1 MSDLEY
7 HGRSASSGLVMA
19 PLRKIYPAKAL
30 YIPDHL
36 ISDVEADFMRFKEA
50 VDKARLRVDSWKDS
64 MRGKLEESELALYE
78 AYDQMLQDPEL
89 MKQTKEFIQKTK
101 KNSFFAFQRVSEQY
115 ALSLLA
121 LDDPYLSA
129 RADDIRML
137 AELVIRIGLGQ
148 EHSIEDWN
156 EQAILLAHH
165 LSTQQLSTIKQ
176 ENLAGIV
183 LVEGGLTDHTAILAK
198 AMGIPL
204 LIGVDDNVMKIADGS
219 FSILDSESNRFII
232 NPSKELIQLTRA
244 QIKEKRIHWEE
255 VKNQAQ
261 AKAYTKS
268 GRTLAIEANV
278 GSLLEVEHAKENGAE
293 GIGLFRTE
301 LAFLQQQKPLSE
313 EDHFALYESM
323 LSSFSG
329 VTHTIRL
336 LDFGSD
342 KPLGFMEL
350 PKEENPS
357 MGIRALRLGIRNYE
371 SLLKPQIRALL
382 RLSQHYS
389 IRILCPMI
397 ASTKD
402 CMEIK
407 QLIKNELEDFRYQD
421 RIELAMPPIGIMV
434 EIPNV
439 AIRPYEF
446 IELADFFSFGTND
459 LAQFL
464 MAADRL
470 NGQLSVYFEDAKP
483 TLIELIENFSRQAKA
498 VGKSVSICGE
508 FAADTN
514 YTEKFIDMGVSALS
528 MAPVQIPIVK
538 KKISELC

>member
-148 EHSIEDWN
+148 EHSTEDWN

-313 EDHFALYESM
+313 EDHYALYESM

-357 MGIRALRLGIRNYE
+357 MGIRALRLGIRNYG

-498 VGKSVSICGE
+498 SGKSVSICGE

>member
-1 MSDLEY
+1 MSVLEY
-7 HGRSASSGLVMA
+7 RGRSASSGLAMA
-19 PLRKIYPAKAL
+19 PLRKIYPVKAL
-30 YIPDHL
+30 YIPENE
-36 ISDVEADFMRFKEA
+36 ISDVEADLKQLKEA
-50 VDKARLRVDSWKDS
+50 VQQARLRVDLWKDS
-64 MRGKLEESELALYE
+64 MRDRLEDSELAIYD

-89 MKQTKEFIQKTK
+89 MNQTLDFVQETK
-101 KNSFFAFQRVSEQY
+101 KNSFFAFQKVSEQY

-121 LDDPYLSA
+121 LDDLYLSA

-137 AELVIRIGLGQ
+137 TELVIRIGLGQ
-148 EHSIEDWN
+148 EHSPENWN
-156 EQAILLAHH
+156 EQAILVAHH

-204 LIGVDDNVMKIADGS
+204 LIGVENNVMKIANGS
-219 FSILDSESNRFII
+219 ISILDSDGNRFII
-232 NPSKELIQLTRA
+232 NPSTELIQVTKA
-244 QIKEKRIHWEE
+244 QIKEKGIHWEI
-255 VKNQAQ
+255 VKSRAQ
-261 AKAYTKS
+261 AKAYTRS
-268 GRTLAIEANV
+268 GRTLSIEANV
-278 GSLLEVEHAKENGAE
+278 GSLLEVEQAKENGAE

-313 EDHFALYESM
+313 EDHYTLYESM

-350 PKEENPS
+350 PKEENPA
-357 MGIRALRLGIRNYE
+357 MGIRALRLGVRNYE

-382 RLSQHYS
+382 RLSQQYS

-397 ASTKD
+397 ASKND
-402 CMEIK
+402 CIEIK
-407 QLIKNELEDFRYQD
+407 QLIKKELEDFHNQD
-421 RIELAMPPIGIMV
+421 HLELEMPPIGIMV

-439 AIRPYEF
+439 AIRPLEF
-446 IELADFFSFGTND
+446 IDLADFFSFGTND

-483 TLIELIENFSRQAKA
+483 TLIELIDNFSRQAKA

-528 MAPVQIPIVK
+528 MAPVQIPILK

>member
-148 EHSIEDWN
+148 EHSTEDWN

>member
-101 KNSFFAFQRVSEQY
+101 KNSFFAFQRVSQQY

-148 EHSIEDWN
+148 EHSTEDWN

>member
-148 EHSIEDWN
+148 EHSTEDWN

-483 TLIELIENFSRQAKA
+483 TLIELIENFSRQAKS

>member
-1 MSDLEY
+1 MSDLEF

-19 PLRKIYPAKAL
+19 PVRKIYPAKPL
-30 YIPDHL
+30 DIPEHV
-36 ISDVEADFMRFKEA
+36 ISDVEADFTRLEDAVKQARMRVA
-50 VDKARLRVDSWKDS
+50 SWKDS
-64 MRGKLEESELALYE
+64 MRGRLEESELALYE

-89 MKQTKEFIQKTK
+89 LNQTKDFIRETK
-101 KNSFFAFQRVSEQY
+101 KNSFFAIQKVSEQY

-137 AELVIRIGLGQ
+137 AELVIRIGLGL
-148 EHSIEDWN
+148 
-156 EQAILLAHH
+156 EQSTENWDEQVILVAHH

-204 LIGVDDNVMKIADGS
+204 LIGVDNNVMKIANGS
-219 FSILDSESNRFII
+219 ISILDSDGNRFII
-232 NPSKELIQLTRA
+232 NPSTELIQVTKA
-244 QIKEKRIHWEE
+244 QIKEKGIHWEI
-255 VKNQAQ
+255 VKSRAQ
-261 AKAYTKS
+261 AKAYTRS
-268 GRTLAIEANV
+268 GRTLSIEANV
-278 GSLLEVEHAKENGAE
+278 GSLLEVEQAKENGAE

-313 EDHFALYESM
+313 EDHYTLYESM

-350 PKEENPS
+350 PKEENPA
-357 MGIRALRLGIRNYE
+357 MGIRALRLGVRNYE

-382 RLSQHYS
+382 RLSQQYS

-397 ASTKD
+397 ASKND
-402 CMEIK
+402 CIEIK
-407 QLIKNELEDFRYQD
+407 QLIKKELEDFHNQD
-421 RIELAMPPIGIMV
+421 HLELEMPPIGIMV

-439 AIRPYEF
+439 ALRPLEF
-446 IELADFFSFGTND
+446 IDLADFFSFGTND

-483 TLIELIENFSRQAKA
+483 TLIELIDNFSRQAKA

-528 MAPVQIPIVK
+528 MAPVQIPILK

>member
-1 MSDLEY
+1 MSVLEY
-7 HGRSASSGLVMA
+7 RGRSASSGLAMA
-19 PLRKIYPAKAL
+19 PLRKIYPVKAL
-30 YIPDHL
+30 YIPENE
-36 ISDVEADFMRFKEA
+36 ISDVEADFKQLKEA
-50 VDKARLRVDSWKDS
+50 VQQARLRVDLWKDS
-64 MRGKLEESELALYE
+64 MRDRLEDSELAIYD

-89 MKQTKEFIQKTK
+89 MNQTLDFVQETK
-101 KNSFFAFQRVSEQY
+101 KNSFFAFQKVSEQY
-115 ALSLLA
+115 ALSLLT
-121 LDDPYLSA
+121 LDDLYLSA

-137 AELVIRIGLGQ
+137 TELVIRIGLGQ
-148 EHSIEDWN
+148 EHSPENWN
-156 EQAILLAHH
+156 EQAILVAHH

-204 LIGVDDNVMKIADGS
+204 LIGVENNVMKIANGS
-219 FSILDSESNRFII
+219 ISILDSDGNRFII
-232 NPSKELIQLTRA
+232 NPSTELIQVTKA
-244 QIKEKRIHWEE
+244 QIKEKGIHWEI
-255 VKNQAQ
+255 VKSRAQ
-261 AKAYTKS
+261 AKAYTRS
-268 GRTLAIEANV
+268 GRTLSIEANV
-278 GSLLEVEHAKENGAE
+278 GSLLEVEQAKENGAE

-313 EDHFALYESM
+313 EDHYTLYESM

-350 PKEENPS
+350 PKEENPA
-357 MGIRALRLGIRNYE
+357 MGIRALRLGVRNYE

-382 RLSQHYS
+382 RLSQQYS

-397 ASTKD
+397 ASKND
-402 CMEIK
+402 CIEIK
-407 QLIKNELEDFRYQD
+407 QLIKKELEDFHNQD
-421 RIELAMPPIGIMV
+421 HLELEMPPIGIMV

-439 AIRPYEF
+439 AIRPLEF
-446 IELADFFSFGTND
+446 IDLADFFSFGTND

-483 TLIELIENFSRQAKA
+483 TLIELIDNFSRQAKA

-528 MAPVQIPIVK
+528 MAPVQIPILK

>member
-1 MSDLEY
+1 MSVLEY
-7 HGRSASSGLVMA
+7 RGRSASSGLAMA
-19 PLRKIYPAKAL
+19 PLRKIYPVKAL
-30 YIPDHL
+30 YIPENE
-36 ISDVEADFMRFKEA
+36 ISDVEADFKQLKEA
-50 VDKARLRVDSWKDS
+50 VQQARLRVDLWKDS
-64 MRGKLEESELALYE
+64 MRDRLEDSELAIYD

-89 MKQTKEFIQKTK
+89 MNQTLDFVQETK
-101 KNSFFAFQRVSEQY
+101 KNSFFAFQKVSEQY

-121 LDDPYLSA
+121 LDDLYLSA

-137 AELVIRIGLGQ
+137 TELVIRIGLGQ
-148 EHSIEDWN
+148 EHSPENWN
-156 EQAILLAHH
+156 EQVILVAHH

-204 LIGVDDNVMKIADGS
+204 LIGVENNVMKIANGS
-219 FSILDSESNRFII
+219 ISILDSDGNRFII
-232 NPSKELIQLTRA
+232 NPSTELIQVTKA
-244 QIKEKRIHWEE
+244 QIKEKGIHWEI
-255 VKNQAQ
+255 VKSRAQ
-261 AKAYTKS
+261 AKAYTRS
-268 GRTLAIEANV
+268 GRTLSIEANV
-278 GSLLEVEHAKENGAE
+278 GSLLEVEQAKENGAE

-313 EDHFALYESM
+313 EDHYTLYESM

-350 PKEENPS
+350 PKEENPA
-357 MGIRALRLGIRNYE
+357 MGIRALRLGVRNYE

-382 RLSQHYS
+382 RLSQQYS

-397 ASTKD
+397 ASKND
-402 CMEIK
+402 CIEIK
-407 QLIKNELEDFRYQD
+407 QLIKKELEDFHNQD
-421 RIELAMPPIGIMV
+421 HLELEMPPIGIMV

-439 AIRPYEF
+439 AIRPLEF
-446 IELADFFSFGTND
+446 IDLADFFSFGTND

-483 TLIELIENFSRQAKA
+483 TLIELIDNFSRQAKA

-528 MAPVQIPIVK
+528 MAPVQIPILK

>member
-1 MSDLEY
+1 MSVLEY
-7 HGRSASSGLVMA
+7 RGRSASSGLAMA
-19 PLRKIYPAKAL
+19 PLRKIYPVKAL
-30 YIPDHL
+30 YIPENE
-36 ISDVEADFMRFKEA
+36 ISDVEADFKQLKEA
-50 VDKARLRVDSWKDS
+50 VQQARLRVDLWKDS
-64 MRGKLEESELALYE
+64 MRDRLEDSELAIYD

-89 MKQTKEFIQKTK
+89 MNQTLDFVQETK
-101 KNSFFAFQRVSEQY
+101 KNSFFAFQKVSEQY

-121 LDDPYLSA
+121 LDDLYLSA

-137 AELVIRIGLGQ
+137 TELVIRIGLGQ
-148 EHSIEDWN
+148 EHSPENWN
-156 EQAILLAHH
+156 EQAILVAHH

-204 LIGVDDNVMKIADGS
+204 LIGVENNVMKIANGS
-219 FSILDSESNRFII
+219 ISILDSDGNRFII
-232 NPSKELIQLTRA
+232 NPSTELIQVTKA
-244 QIKEKRIHWEE
+244 QIKEKGIHWEI
-255 VKNQAQ
+255 VKSRAQ
-261 AKAYTKS
+261 AKAYTRS
-268 GRTLAIEANV
+268 GRTLSIEANV
-278 GSLLEVEHAKENGAE
+278 GSLLEVEQAKENGAE

-313 EDHFALYESM
+313 EDHYTLYESM

-350 PKEENPS
+350 PKEENPA
-357 MGIRALRLGIRNYE
+357 MGIRALRLGVRNYE

-382 RLSQHYS
+382 RLSQQYS

-397 ASTKD
+397 ASKND
-402 CMEIK
+402 CIEIK
-407 QLIKNELEDFRYQD
+407 QLIKKELEDFHNQD
-421 RIELAMPPIGIMV
+421 HLELEMPPIGIMV

-439 AIRPYEF
+439 AIRPLEF
-446 IELADFFSFGTND
+446 IDLADFFSFGTND

-483 TLIELIENFSRQAKA
+483 TLIELIDNFSRQAKA

-528 MAPVQIPIVK
+528 MAPVQIPILK

>member
-1 MSDLEY
+1 MSDLEF

-19 PLRKIYPAKAL
+19 PVRKIYPAKPL
-30 YIPDHL
+30 DIPEHVV
-36 ISDVEADFMRFKEA
+36 SDVEADFTRLEESIYQ
-50 VDKARLRVDSWKDS
+50 ARLRVESWKDS
-64 MRGKLEESELALYE
+64 MGIRLEESELALYD

-89 MKQTKEFIQKTK
+89 INQTQDFIRETK
-101 KNSFFAFQRVSEQY
+101 KNSFFAFQKVSEHY

-129 RADDIRML
+129 RADDVRML

-148 EHSIEDWN
+148 EHSTEDWN

-204 LIGVDDNVMKIADGS
+204 LIGVDDDVMKIADGS
-219 FSILDSESNRFII
+219 FSILDSDGNRFII
-232 NPSKELIQLTRA
+232 NPSKELVQVTGA
-244 QIKEKRIHWEE
+244 QIKEKRIHWEV
-255 VKNQAQ
+255 VKSQAK

-268 GRTLAIEANV
+268 GRTLSIEANV
-278 GSLLEVEHAKENGAE
+278 GSLLEVEQAKENGAE

-313 EDHFALYESM
+313 EDHYTLYESM

-329 VTHTIRL
+329 VVHTIRL

-350 PKEENPS
+350 PKEENPA

-397 ASTKD
+397 ASTND
-402 CMEIK
+402 CIEIK
-407 QLIKNELEDFRYQD
+407 QLIKKELEDFHNHD
-421 RIELAMPPIGIMV
+421 HLELEMPPVGIMV

-439 AIRPYEF
+439 ALRPLEF
-446 IELADFFSFGTND
+446 IDLADFFSFGTND

-483 TLIELIENFSRQAKA
+483 TLIELIDNFSRVAKS

-508 FAADTN
+508 LAADTN

-528 MAPVQIPIVK
+528 MAPAQIPIVK
-538 KKISELC
+538 NHLLGLI

>member
-1 MSDLEY
+1 
-7 HGRSASSGLVMA
+7 MA
-19 PLRKIYPAKAL
+19 PVRKIYPAKPL
-30 YIPDHL
+30 DIPEHV
-36 ISDVEADFMRFKEA
+36 ISDVEADFTRLEDAVKQARMRVA
-50 VDKARLRVDSWKDS
+50 SWKDS
-64 MRGKLEESELALYE
+64 MRGRLEESELALYE

-89 MKQTKEFIQKTK
+89 LNQTKDFIRETK
-101 KNSFFAFQRVSEQY
+101 KNSFFAFQKVSEQY

-137 AELVIRIGLGQ
+137 AELVIRIGLGL
-148 EHSIEDWN
+148 
-156 EQAILLAHH
+156 EQSTENWDEQVILVAHH

-204 LIGVDDNVMKIADGS
+204 LIGVENNVMKIANGS
-219 FSILDSESNRFII
+219 ISILDSDGNRFII
-232 NPSKELIQLTRA
+232 NPSTELIQVTKA
-244 QIKEKRIHWEE
+244 QIKEKGIHWEI
-255 VKNQAQ
+255 VKSRAQ
-261 AKAYTKS
+261 AKAYTRS
-268 GRTLAIEANV
+268 GRTLSIEANV
-278 GSLLEVEHAKENGAE
+278 GSLLEVEQAKENGAE

-313 EDHFALYESM
+313 EDHYTLYESM

-342 KPLGFMEL
+342 KPLRFLEL
-350 PKEENPS
+350 PKEENPA

-371 SLLKPQIRALL
+371 SLLRPQIRALL

-397 ASTKD
+397 ATRND
-402 CMEIK
+402 CIEIK
-407 QLIKNELEDFRYQD
+407 QLITTELEDFRNQD
-421 RIELAMPPIGIMV
+421 YIELEMPLVGIMV

-439 AIRPYEF
+439 AIRPREF
-446 IELADFFSFGTND
+446 VDLADFFSFGTND

-470 NGQLSVYFEDAKP
+470 NGQLSTYFDDAKP
-483 TLIELIENFSRQAKA
+483 TLIELIDNFTRHAKG

-508 FAADTN
+508 LAADTN
-514 YTEKFIDMGVSALS
+514 YTEKFIAMGISALS
-528 MAPVQIPIVK
+528 MAPAQIPIIK
-538 KKISELC
+538 RHLSESI

>member
-402 CMEIK
+402 CIEIK

-421 RIELAMPPIGIMV
+421 RIELAMPPVGIMV

>member
-19 PLRKIYPAKAL
+19 PVQKIYPAKAL

>member
-1 MSDLEY
+1 MSVLEY
-7 HGRSASSGLVMA
+7 RGRSASSGLAMA
-19 PLRKIYPAKAL
+19 PLRKIYPVKAL
-30 YIPDHL
+30 YIPENE
-36 ISDVEADFMRFKEA
+36 ISDVEADFKQLKEA
-50 VDKARLRVDSWKDS
+50 VQQARLRVDLWKDS
-64 MRGKLEESELALYE
+64 MRDRLEDSELAIYD

-89 MKQTKEFIQKTK
+89 MNQTLDFVQETK
-101 KNSFFAFQRVSEQY
+101 KNSFFAFQKVSEQY

-121 LDDPYLSA
+121 LDDLYLSA

-137 AELVIRIGLGQ
+137 TELVIRIGLGQ
-148 EHSIEDWN
+148 EHSPENWN
-156 EQAILLAHH
+156 EQVILVAHH

-204 LIGVDDNVMKIADGS
+204 LIGVENNVMKIANGS
-219 FSILDSESNRFII
+219 ISILDSDGNRFII
-232 NPSKELIQLTRA
+232 NPSTELIQVTKA
-244 QIKEKRIHWEE
+244 QIKEKGIHWEI
-255 VKNQAQ
+255 VKSRAQ
-261 AKAYTKS
+261 AKAYTRS
-268 GRTLAIEANV
+268 GRTLSIEANV
-278 GSLLEVEHAKENGAE
+278 GSLLEVEQAKENGAE

-313 EDHFALYESM
+313 EDHYTLYESM

-350 PKEENPS
+350 PKEENPA
-357 MGIRALRLGIRNYE
+357 MGIRALRLGVRNYE

-382 RLSQHYS
+382 RLSQQYS

-397 ASTKD
+397 ASKND
-402 CMEIK
+402 CIEIK
-407 QLIKNELEDFRYQD
+407 QLIKKELEDFHNQD
-421 RIELAMPPIGIMV
+421 NLELEMPPIGIMV

-439 AIRPYEF
+439 AIRPLEF
-446 IELADFFSFGTND
+446 IDLADFFSFGTND

-483 TLIELIENFSRQAKA
+483 TLIELIDNFSRQAKA

-528 MAPVQIPIVK
+528 MAPVQIPILK

>member
-148 EHSIEDWN
+148 EHSTEDWN
-156 EQAILLAHH
+156 EHAILLAHH

-313 EDHFALYESM
+313 ED
-323 LSSFSG
+323 
-329 VTHTIRL
+329 
-336 LDFGSD
+336 
-342 KPLGFMEL
+342 
-350 PKEENPS
+350 
-357 MGIRALRLGIRNYE
+357 
-371 SLLKPQIRALL
+371 
-382 RLSQHYS
+382 
-389 IRILCPMI
+389 
-397 ASTKD
+397 
-402 CMEIK
+402 
-407 QLIKNELEDFRYQD
+407 
-421 RIELAMPPIGIMV
+421 
-434 EIPNV
+434 
-439 AIRPYEF
+439 
-446 IELADFFSFGTND
+446 
-459 LAQFL
+459 
-464 MAADRL
+464 
-470 NGQLSVYFEDAKP
+470 
-483 TLIELIENFSRQAKA
+483 
-498 VGKSVSICGE
+498 
-508 FAADTN
+508 
-514 YTEKFIDMGVSALS
+514 
-528 MAPVQIPIVK
+528 
-538 KKISELC
+538 

>member
-1 MSDLEY
+1 MSVLEY
-7 HGRSASSGLVMA
+7 RGRSASSGLAMA
-19 PLRKIYPAKAL
+19 PLRKIYPVKAL
-30 YIPDHL
+30 YIPENE
-36 ISDVEADFMRFKEA
+36 ISDVEADFKQLKEA
-50 VDKARLRVDSWKDS
+50 VQQARLRVDLWKDS
-64 MRGKLEESELALYE
+64 MRDRLEDSELAIYD

-89 MKQTKEFIQKTK
+89 MNQTLDFVQETK
-101 KNSFFAFQRVSEQY
+101 KNSFFAFQKVSEQY

-121 LDDPYLSA
+121 LDDLYLSA

-137 AELVIRIGLGQ
+137 TELVIRIGLGQ
-148 EHSIEDWN
+148 EHSPENWN
-156 EQAILLAHH
+156 EQAILVAHH

-204 LIGVDDNVMKIADGS
+204 LIGVENNVMKIANGS
-219 FSILDSESNRFII
+219 ISILDSDGNRFII
-232 NPSKELIQLTRA
+232 NPSTELIQVTKA
-244 QIKEKRIHWEE
+244 QIKEKGIHWEI
-255 VKNQAQ
+255 VKSRAQ
-261 AKAYTKS
+261 AKAYTRS
-268 GRTLAIEANV
+268 GRTLSIEANV
-278 GSLLEVEHAKENGAE
+278 GSLLEVEQAKENGAE

-313 EDHFALYESM
+313 EDHYTLYESM

-350 PKEENPS
+350 PKEENPA
-357 MGIRALRLGIRNYE
+357 MGIRALRLGVRNYE
-371 SLLKPQIRALL
+371 LLLKPQIRALL
-382 RLSQHYS
+382 RLSQQYS

-397 ASTKD
+397 ASKND
-402 CMEIK
+402 CIEIK
-407 QLIKNELEDFRYQD
+407 QLIKKELEDFHNQD
-421 RIELAMPPIGIMV
+421 HLELEMPPIGIMV

-439 AIRPYEF
+439 AIRPLEF
-446 IELADFFSFGTND
+446 IDLADFFSFGTND

-483 TLIELIENFSRQAKA
+483 TLIELIDNFSRQAKA

-528 MAPVQIPIVK
+528 MAPVQIPILK

>member
-1 MSDLEY
+1 
-7 HGRSASSGLVMA
+7 MA

-148 EHSIEDWN
+148 EHSTEDWN
-156 EQAILLAHH
+156 EHAILLAHH

-313 EDHFALYESM
+313 EDHYALYESM

-402 CMEIK
+402 CIEIK

-421 RIELAMPPIGIMV
+421 RIELAMPPVGIMV

-498 VGKSVSICGE
+498 SGKSVSICGE

>member
-1 MSDLEY
+1 MSVLEY
-7 HGRSASSGLVMA
+7 RGRSASSGLAMA
-19 PLRKIYPAKAL
+19 PLRKIYPVKAL
-30 YIPDHL
+30 YIPENE
-36 ISDVEADFMRFKEA
+36 ISDVEADFKQLKEA
-50 VDKARLRVDSWKDS
+50 VQQARLRVDLWKDS
-64 MRGKLEESELALYE
+64 MRDRLEDSELAIYD

-89 MKQTKEFIQKTK
+89 MNQTLDFVQETK
-101 KNSFFAFQRVSEQY
+101 KNSFFAFQKVSEQY

-121 LDDPYLSA
+121 LDDLYLSA

-137 AELVIRIGLGQ
+137 TELVIRIGLGQ
-148 EHSIEDWN
+148 EHSPENWN
-156 EQAILLAHH
+156 EQAILVAHH

-198 AMGIPL
+198 AIGIPL
-204 LIGVDDNVMKIADGS
+204 LIGVENNVMKIANGS
-219 FSILDSESNRFII
+219 ISILDSDGNRFII
-232 NPSKELIQLTRA
+232 NPSTELIQVTKA
-244 QIKEKRIHWEE
+244 QIKEKGIHWEI
-255 VKNQAQ
+255 VKSRAQ
-261 AKAYTKS
+261 AKAYTRS
-268 GRTLAIEANV
+268 GRTLSIEANV
-278 GSLLEVEHAKENGAE
+278 GSLLEVEQAKENGAE

-313 EDHFALYESM
+313 EDHYTLYESM

-350 PKEENPS
+350 PKEENPA
-357 MGIRALRLGIRNYE
+357 MGIRALRLGVRNYE

-382 RLSQHYS
+382 RLSQQYS

-397 ASTKD
+397 ASKND
-402 CMEIK
+402 CIEIK
-407 QLIKNELEDFRYQD
+407 QLIKKELEDFHNQD
-421 RIELAMPPIGIMV
+421 HLELEMPPIGIMV

-439 AIRPYEF
+439 AIRPLEF
-446 IELADFFSFGTND
+446 IDLADFFSFGTND

-483 TLIELIENFSRQAKA
+483 TLIELIDNFSRQAKA

-528 MAPVQIPIVK
+528 MAPVQIPILK

>member
-148 EHSIEDWN
+148 EHSTEDWN

-313 EDHFALYESM
+313 EDHYALYESM

-402 CMEIK
+402 CIEIK

-421 RIELAMPPIGIMV
+421 RIELAMPPVGIMV

>member
-1 MSDLEY
+1 MSVLEY
-7 HGRSASSGLVMA
+7 RGRSASSGLAMA
-19 PLRKIYPAKAL
+19 PLRKIYPVKAL
-30 YIPDHL
+30 YIPENE
-36 ISDVEADFMRFKEA
+36 ISDVEADFKQLKEA
-50 VDKARLRVDSWKDS
+50 VQQARLRVDLWKDS
-64 MRGKLEESELALYE
+64 MRDRLEDSELAIYD

-89 MKQTKEFIQKTK
+89 MNQTLDFVQETK
-101 KNSFFAFQRVSEQY
+101 KNSFFAFQKVSEQY

-121 LDDPYLSA
+121 LDDLYLSA

-137 AELVIRIGLGQ
+137 TELVIRIGLGQ
-148 EHSIEDWN
+148 EHSPENWN
-156 EQAILLAHH
+156 EQAILVAHH

-204 LIGVDDNVMKIADGS
+204 LIGVENNVMKIANGS
-219 FSILDSESNRFII
+219 ISILDSDGNRFII
-232 NPSKELIQLTRA
+232 NPSTELIQVTKA
-244 QIKEKRIHWEE
+244 QIKEKGIHWEI
-255 VKNQAQ
+255 VKSRAQ
-261 AKAYTKS
+261 AKAYTRS
-268 GRTLAIEANV
+268 GRTLSIEANV
-278 GSLLEVEHAKENGAE
+278 GSLLEVEQAKENGAE

-313 EDHFALYESM
+313 EDHYTLYESM

-350 PKEENPS
+350 PKEENPA
-357 MGIRALRLGIRNYE
+357 MGIRALRLGVRNYE

-382 RLSQHYS
+382 RLSQQYS

-397 ASTKD
+397 ASKND
-402 CMEIK
+402 CIEIK
-407 QLIKNELEDFRYQD
+407 QLIKKELEDFHNQD
-421 RIELAMPPIGIMV
+421 HLELEMPPIGIMV

-439 AIRPYEF
+439 AIRPLEF
-446 IELADFFSFGTND
+446 IDLADFFSFGTND

-470 NGQLSVYFEDAKP
+470 NGKLSVYFEDAKP
-483 TLIELIENFSRQAKA
+483 TLIELIDNFSRQAKA

-528 MAPVQIPIVK
+528 MAPVQIPILK

>member
-1 MSDLEY
+1 MSVLEY
-7 HGRSASSGLVMA
+7 RGRSASSGLAMA
-19 PLRKIYPAKAL
+19 PLRKIYPVKAL
-30 YIPDHL
+30 YIPENE
-36 ISDVEADFMRFKEA
+36 ISDVEADFKQLKEA
-50 VDKARLRVDSWKDS
+50 VQQARLRVDLWKDS
-64 MRGKLEESELALYE
+64 MRDRLEDSELAIYD

-89 MKQTKEFIQKTK
+89 MNQTLDFVQETK
-101 KNSFFAFQRVSEQY
+101 KNSFFAFQKVSEQY

-121 LDDPYLSA
+121 LDDLYLSA

-137 AELVIRIGLGQ
+137 TELVIRIGLGQ
-148 EHSIEDWN
+148 EHSPENWN
-156 EQAILLAHH
+156 EQVILVAHH

-204 LIGVDDNVMKIADGS
+204 LIGVENNVMKIANGS
-219 FSILDSESNRFII
+219 ISILDSDGNRFII
-232 NPSKELIQLTRA
+232 NPSTELIQVTKA
-244 QIKEKRIHWEE
+244 QIKEKGIHWEI
-255 VKNQAQ
+255 VKSRAQ
-261 AKAYTKS
+261 AKAYTRS
-268 GRTLAIEANV
+268 GRTLSIEANV
-278 GSLLEVEHAKENGAE
+278 GSLLEVEQAKENGAE

-313 EDHFALYESM
+313 EDHYTLYESM

-350 PKEENPS
+350 PKEENPA
-357 MGIRALRLGIRNYE
+357 MGIRALRLGVRNYE

-382 RLSQHYS
+382 RLSQQYS

-397 ASTKD
+397 ASKND
-402 CMEIK
+402 CIEIK
-407 QLIKNELEDFRYQD
+407 QLIKKELEDFHNQD
-421 RIELAMPPIGIMV
+421 HLELEMPPIGIMV

-439 AIRPYEF
+439 AIRPLEF
-446 IELADFFSFGTND
+446 IDLADFFSFGTND

-464 MAADRL
+464 MAADSL

-483 TLIELIENFSRQAKA
+483 TLIELIDNFSRQAKA

-528 MAPVQIPIVK
+528 MALVQIPILK

>member
-1 MSDLEY
+1 MSVLEY
-7 HGRSASSGLVMA
+7 RGRSASSGLAMA
-19 PLRKIYPAKAL
+19 PLRKIYPVKAL
-30 YIPDHL
+30 YIPENEN
-36 ISDVEADFMRFKEA
+36 SDVEADFKQLKEA
-50 VDKARLRVDSWKDS
+50 VQQARLRVDLWKDS
-64 MRGKLEESELALYE
+64 MRDRLEDSELAIYD

-89 MKQTKEFIQKTK
+89 MNQTLDFVQETK
-101 KNSFFAFQRVSEQY
+101 KNSFFAFQKVSEQY

-121 LDDPYLSA
+121 LDDLYLSA

-137 AELVIRIGLGQ
+137 TELVIRIGLGQ
-148 EHSIEDWN
+148 EHSPENWN
-156 EQAILLAHH
+156 EQAILVAHH

-204 LIGVDDNVMKIADGS
+204 LIGVENNVMKIANGS
-219 FSILDSESNRFII
+219 ISILDSDGNRFII
-232 NPSKELIQLTRA
+232 NPSTELIQVTKA
-244 QIKEKRIHWEE
+244 QIKEKGIHWEI
-255 VKNQAQ
+255 VKSRAQ
-261 AKAYTKS
+261 AKAYTRS
-268 GRTLAIEANV
+268 GRTLSIEANV
-278 GSLLEVEHAKENGAE
+278 GSLLEVEQAKENGAE

-313 EDHFALYESM
+313 EDHYTLYESM

-350 PKEENPS
+350 PKEENPA
-357 MGIRALRLGIRNYE
+357 MGIRALRLGVRNYV

-382 RLSQHYS
+382 RLSQQYS

-397 ASTKD
+397 ASKND
-402 CMEIK
+402 CIEIK
-407 QLIKNELEDFRYQD
+407 QLIKKELEDFHNQD
-421 RIELAMPPIGIMV
+421 HLELEMPPIGIMV

-439 AIRPYEF
+439 AIRPLEF
-446 IELADFFSFGTND
+446 IDLADFFSFGTND

-483 TLIELIENFSRQAKA
+483 TLIELIDNFSRQAKA

-528 MAPVQIPIVK
+528 MAPVQIPILK

>member
-1 MSDLEY
+1 MSDLEF

-19 PLRKIYPAKAL
+19 PVRKIYPAKPL
-30 YIPDHL
+30 DIPEHV
-36 ISDVEADFMRFKEA
+36 ISDVEADFTRLEDAVKQARMRVA
-50 VDKARLRVDSWKDS
+50 SWKDS
-64 MRGKLEESELALYE
+64 MRGRLEESELALYE

-89 MKQTKEFIQKTK
+89 LNQTKDFIRETK
-101 KNSFFAFQRVSEQY
+101 KNSFFAIQKVSEQY

-137 AELVIRIGLGQ
+137 AELVIRIGLGL
-148 EHSIEDWN
+148 
-156 EQAILLAHH
+156 EQSTENWDEQVILVAHH

-204 LIGVDDNVMKIADGS
+204 LIGVDNNVMKIANGS
-219 FSILDSESNRFII
+219 ISILDSDGNRFII
-232 NPSKELIQLTRA
+232 NPSTELIQVTKA
-244 QIKEKRIHWEE
+244 QIKEKGIHWEI
-255 VKNQAQ
+255 VKSRAQ
-261 AKAYTKS
+261 AKAYTRS
-268 GRTLAIEANV
+268 GRTLSIEANV
-278 GSLLEVEHAKENGAE
+278 GSLLEVEQAKENGAE

-313 EDHFALYESM
+313 EDHYTLYESM

-350 PKEENPS
+350 PKEENPA
-357 MGIRALRLGIRNYE
+357 MGIRALRLGVRNYE

-382 RLSQHYS
+382 RLSQQYS

-397 ASTKD
+397 ASKND
-402 CMEIK
+402 CIEIK
-407 QLIKNELEDFRYQD
+407 QLIKKELEDFHNQD
-421 RIELAMPPIGIMV
+421 HLELEMPPIGIMV

-439 AIRPYEF
+439 ALRPLEF
-446 IELADFFSFGTND
+446 IDLADFFSFGTND

-470 NGQLSVYFEDAKP
+470 NGQLSTYFDDAKP
-483 TLIELIENFSRQAKA
+483 TLIELIDNFTRHAKG

-508 FAADTN
+508 LAADTN
-514 YTEKFIDMGVSALS
+514 YTEKFIAMGISALS
-528 MAPVQIPIVK
+528 MAPAQIPIIK
-538 KKISELC
+538 RHLSELI

>member
-1 MSDLEY
+1 MSVLEY
-7 HGRSASSGLVMA
+7 RGRSASSGLAMA
-19 PLRKIYPAKAL
+19 PLRKIYPVKAL
-30 YIPDHL
+30 YIPENE
-36 ISDVEADFMRFKEA
+36 ISDVEADFKQLKEA
-50 VDKARLRVDSWKDS
+50 VQQARLRVDLWKDS
-64 MRGKLEESELALYE
+64 MRDRLEDSELAIYD

-89 MKQTKEFIQKTK
+89 MNQTLDFVQETK
-101 KNSFFAFQRVSEQY
+101 KNSFFAFQKVSEQY

-121 LDDPYLSA
+121 LDDLYLSA

-137 AELVIRIGLGQ
+137 TELVIRIGLGQ
-148 EHSIEDWN
+148 EHSPENWN
-156 EQAILLAHH
+156 EQAILVAHH

-204 LIGVDDNVMKIADGS
+204 LIGVENNVMKIANGS
-219 FSILDSESNRFII
+219 ISILDSDGNRFII
-232 NPSKELIQLTRA
+232 NPSTELIQVTKA
-244 QIKEKRIHWEE
+244 QIKEKGIHWEI
-255 VKNQAQ
+255 VKSRAQ
-261 AKAYTKS
+261 AKAYTRS
-268 GRTLAIEANV
+268 GRTLSIEANV
-278 GSLLEVEHAKENGAE
+278 GSLLEVEQAKENGAE

-313 EDHFALYESM
+313 EDHYTLYESM

-350 PKEENPS
+350 PKEENPA
-357 MGIRALRLGIRNYE
+357 MGIRALRLGVRNYE

-382 RLSQHYS
+382 RLSQQYS

-397 ASTKD
+397 ASKND
-402 CMEIK
+402 CIEIK
-407 QLIKNELEDFRYQD
+407 QLIKKELEDFHNQD
-421 RIELAMPPIGIMV
+421 HLELEMPPIGIMV

-439 AIRPYEF
+439 AIRPLEF
-446 IELADFFSFGTND
+446 IDLADFFSFGTND

-483 TLIELIENFSRQAKA
+483 TLIELIDNFSRQAKA

-528 MAPVQIPIVK
+528 MALVQIPILK

>member
-1 MSDLEY
+1 
-7 HGRSASSGLVMA
+7 
-19 PLRKIYPAKAL
+19 K
-30 YIPDHL
+30 
-36 ISDVEADFMRFKEA
+36 
-50 VDKARLRVDSWKDS
+50 
-64 MRGKLEESELALYE
+64 
-78 AYDQMLQDPEL
+78 
-89 MKQTKEFIQKTK
+89 
-101 KNSFFAFQRVSEQY
+101 VSEQY

-137 AELVIRIGLGQ
+137 AELVIRIGLGL
-148 EHSIEDWN
+148 
-156 EQAILLAHH
+156 EQSTENWDEQVILVAHH

-204 LIGVDDNVMKIADGS
+204 LIGVENNVMKIANGS
-219 FSILDSESNRFII
+219 ISILDSDGNRFII
-232 NPSKELIQLTRA
+232 NPSTELIQVTKA
-244 QIKEKRIHWEE
+244 QIKEKGIHWEI
-255 VKNQAQ
+255 VKSRAQ
-261 AKAYTKS
+261 AKAHTRS
-268 GRTLAIEANV
+268 GRTLSIEANV
-278 GSLLEVEHAKENGAE
+278 GSLLEVEQAKENGAE

-313 EDHFALYESM
+313 EDHYTLYESM

-350 PKEENPS
+350 PKEENPA
-357 MGIRALRLGIRNYE
+357 MGIRALRLGVRNYE

-382 RLSQHYS
+382 RLSQQYS

-397 ASTKD
+397 ASKND
-402 CMEIK
+402 CIEIK
-407 QLIKNELEDFRYQD
+407 QLIKKELEDFHNQD
-421 RIELAMPPIGIMV
+421 HLELEMPPIGIMV

-439 AIRPYEF
+439 ALRPLEF
-446 IELADFFSFGTND
+446 IDLADFFSFGTND

-483 TLIELIENFSRQAKA
+483 TLIELIDNFSRQAKA

-528 MAPVQIPIVK
+528 MAPVQIPILK
-538 KKISELC
+538 KKISELR

>member
-1 MSDLEY
+1 MSVLEY
-7 HGRSASSGLVMA
+7 RGRSASSGLAMA
-19 PLRKIYPAKAL
+19 PLRKIYPVKAL
-30 YIPDHL
+30 YIPENE
-36 ISDVEADFMRFKEA
+36 ISDVEADFKQLKEA
-50 VDKARLRVDSWKDS
+50 VQQARLRVDLWKDS
-64 MRGKLEESELALYE
+64 MRDRLEDSELAIYD

-89 MKQTKEFIQKTK
+89 MNQTLDFVQETK
-101 KNSFFAFQRVSEQY
+101 KNSFFAFQNVSEQY

-121 LDDPYLSA
+121 LDDLYLSA

-137 AELVIRIGLGQ
+137 TELVIRIGLGQ
-148 EHSIEDWN
+148 EHSPENWN
-156 EQAILLAHH
+156 EQAILVAHH

-204 LIGVDDNVMKIADGS
+204 LIGVENNVMKIANGS
-219 FSILDSESNRFII
+219 ISILDSDGNRFII
-232 NPSKELIQLTRA
+232 NPSTELIQVTKA
-244 QIKEKRIHWEE
+244 QIKEKGIHWEI
-255 VKNQAQ
+255 VKSRAQ
-261 AKAYTKS
+261 AKAYTRS
-268 GRTLAIEANV
+268 GRTLSIEANV
-278 GSLLEVEHAKENGAE
+278 GSLLEVEQAKENGAE

-313 EDHFALYESM
+313 EDHYTLYESM

-350 PKEENPS
+350 PKEENPA
-357 MGIRALRLGIRNYE
+357 MGIRALRLGVRNYE

-382 RLSQHYS
+382 RLSQQYS

-397 ASTKD
+397 ASKND
-402 CMEIK
+402 CIEIK
-407 QLIKNELEDFRYQD
+407 QLIKKELEDFHNQD
-421 RIELAMPPIGIMV
+421 HLELEMPPIGIMV

-439 AIRPYEF
+439 AIRPLEF
-446 IELADFFSFGTND
+446 IDLADFFSFGTND

-483 TLIELIENFSRQAKA
+483 TLIELIDNFSRQAKA

-528 MAPVQIPIVK
+528 MAPVQIPILK